1 MELSLF
7 LAKVIGP
14 VLMLVALSLALNRSN
29 LDLLFDTYRGS
40 AAVFITGVVELFLGM
55 AMVVGHNVWT
65 FDFRI
70 VLTLIGWILLLR
82 GVGRTFFPSRVA
94 SLLEKFR
101 TARPAV
107 APLLGAAFLTG
118 AYLAYSGLAALP

>member
-14 VLMLVALSLALNRSN
+14 VLMLVALSLVLNRGN
-29 LDLLFDTYRGS
+29 LDLLFDAYRSG

-55 AMVVGHNVWT
+55 AMVVSHNVWAP
-65 FDFRI
+65 DFRV

-82 GVGRTFFPSRVA
+82 GAGRTFFPSRVP
-94 SLLEKFR
+94 SMLERFR
-101 TARPAV
+101 KAQSAFV
-107 APLLGAAFLTG
+107 PLLTVVFLIG
-118 AYLAYSGLAALP
+118 AYLAYSGFAG